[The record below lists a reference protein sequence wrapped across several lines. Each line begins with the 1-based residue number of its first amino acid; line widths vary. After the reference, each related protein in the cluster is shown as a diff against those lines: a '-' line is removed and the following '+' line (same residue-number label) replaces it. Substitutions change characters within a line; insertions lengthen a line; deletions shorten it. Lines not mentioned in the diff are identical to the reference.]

1 MGDVDRPDVVVVGGG
16 AAGHAAV
23 TTLRGEGFDGRVVLV
38 HGEEGEPYLRTL
50 VDKAILQGLLT
61 AEQAALPVP
70 LDVELVRG
78 RAIGLDPARRAV
90 VLADGR
96 ELTAAAVVLATGAVP
111 RPGPAV
117 DRVPALA
124 GADGGEPRVVHLH
137 TARDAERLRA
147 LLGPDPARRTVTVLG
162 AGFVGSETAAWLAEV
177 GATVHLVARS
187 RLPLAGALGTAV
199 ARAVALRHEEHL

>member
-38 HGEEGEPYLRTL
+38 HGEEREPYLRTL

-61 AEQAALPVP
+61 AKQAALPVP
-70 LDVELVRG
+70 LDVELVR
-78 RAIGLDPARRAV
+78 AHVIGLDPQRRAV

-117 DRVPALA
+117 DRVPA
-124 GADGGEPRVVHLH
+124 
-137 TARDAERLRA
+137 
-147 LLGPDPARRTVTVLG
+147 
-162 AGFVGSETAAWLAEV
+162 
-177 GATVHLVARS
+177 
-187 RLPLAGALGTAV
+187 
-199 ARAVALRHEEHL
+199 